1 VGHVTADALV
11 AAIKASGLRVTRAR
25 RAVCEVLAESHDE
38 HLTAVDLHHRAE
50 EAAGR
55 SIDQSTIYRTI
66 DTLQEAGQL
75 HHVHLGHGPSIVH
88 LSDRTDHHH
97 LVCEICGRT
106 VDLDLSEFAE
116 VIGRIQDRYGFVA
129 DSVHFA
135 LVGRCVEHGDAR

>member
-1 VGHVTADALV
+1 MGHVGSESLIE
-11 AAIKASGLRVTRAR
+11 AIRASGLRVTGAR

-38 HLTAVDLHHRAE
+38 HLTALDLHRRAE

-66 DTLQEAGQL
+66 DTLQAAGHL

-106 VDLDLSEFAE
+106 VDLDLAEFAE
-116 VIGRIQDRYGFVA
+116 VTERIQERHGFVA

-135 LVGRCVEHGDAR
+135 LVGRCVEHAEPR